1 MSPAWLDA
9 LQWPAMLCSV
19 LASWWVASPARR
31 RRRSG
36 FVVFLLSNVLWVA
49 WAVPASAY
57 ALIVLQLALSITN
70 VRGILE
76 NPGHAATP
84 GGPTP
89 PSDAH

>member
-36 FVVFLLSNVLWVA
+36 FAVFLLSNVLWVA

-76 NPGHAATP
+76 NPARASAPAGSRSST
-84 GGPTP
+84 
-89 PSDAH
+89 DAR